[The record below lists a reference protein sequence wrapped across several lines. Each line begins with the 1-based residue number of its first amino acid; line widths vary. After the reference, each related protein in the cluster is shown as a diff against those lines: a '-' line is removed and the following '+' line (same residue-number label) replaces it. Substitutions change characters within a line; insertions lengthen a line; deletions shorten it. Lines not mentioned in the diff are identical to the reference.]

1 MNCGELT
8 TVQGLI
14 ESQVAGDEELH
25 NVSLVFANTC
35 KERLKDLDT
44 VIITITPRN

>member
-8 TVQGLI
+8 TVQGLV
-14 ESQVAGDEELH
+14 ESQVAGDELH

-44 VIITITPRN
+44 VIIAITPRN